1 MKPQPGSAWT
11 PQNNPVRHRAT
22 YRRFQGVSHFLSAYD
37 VHEDVLWMH
46 HKKRKRWQEVLSFF
60 KAIRRRYPDQR
71 KLFIVLDNMRT
82 HLKKEVLEWCRTN
95 NVELVFT
102 ATNASWMNRIECHF
116 APAKQFV
123 INNSDRPDHR
133 SIGKAMQDYI
143 RWRNK
148 NASDKRILKTQNT
161 VRVL

>member
-1 MKPQPGSAWT
+1 MKPQLGRTWA
-11 PQNNPVRHRAT
+11 PQNNPLRHRAT
-22 YRRFQGVSHFLSAYD
+22 YHRLEGVSHFLAAYD
-37 VHEDVLWMH
+37 VHKDLLWMH
-46 HKKRKRWQEVLSFF
+46 YKKRKRWQEVLSFL
-60 KAIRRRYPDQR
+60 KAIRRRYKDQR

-82 HLKKEVLEWCRTN
+82 HMKKEVLQWCQKA

-123 INNSDRPDHR
+123 INNSDHPDHR
-133 SIGKAMQDYI
+133 SIGKAMQDYL

-148 NASDKRILKTQNT
+148 NASDNKILKAQNT